1 MYCGISFHIW
11 VRRKLVFNS
20 RQGWFVI
27 FVFDEKYIVDH
38 FNDAINKGHIKA
50 YFQPVYRALTEDICS
65 VEALARW
72 DDPELGLISP
82 QLFIDVLEKHKLIYR
97 LDLYMLKKICEL
109 YRKMA
114 EKGMK
119 IAPFSINLS
128 RLDFNEPDL
137 FELFTEVINA
147 YDVPHG
153 LIRVEITES
162 VMLDESSNFRDI
174 FNCFHDEGFSIWMDD
189 FGSGYSS
196 LNVLKDYNFD
206 VLKLDMLFLRN
217 FGYRSM
223 KMISAI
229 VNMAKAMEIH
239 TLAEGIE
246 TREQLDFLRSIGC
259 ELIQGYYYAKPM
271 TEDAFL
277 EYMQK
282 DGVNVELSEEE
293 DYWNTIGKF
302 NFLSTNP
309 LEDFHGEDDKELK
322 MRSDIPLALA
332 EYFDGLIKFKFYN
345 HEFRKKILQIGYE
358 SVEKMEDIFNEKVS
372 SQYIMFNERFIR
384 AVSTGK
390 IQKLDYVTKDI
401 YYTIK
406 IKAIAKTGKKNMLA
420 MTLFTFDS
428 DKEERSFDEILR
440 ASQSLFSTY
449 EHVTLIYPEEDMSK
463 RIYSIAG
470 FDKDYSKVPLRRG
483 FINFCN
489 DNIYPDDQKRY
500 MQFVDMETLE
510 DRLSKHDNIFV
521 QKLFRVKVEDD
532 YRWRTIRITRIPGP
546 ISEPTSFIYT
556 IQKVSNHDSGSY
568 GLLLNEH
575 PDIFDD

>member
-1 MYCGISFHIW
+1 MYCEISFHIW

-271 TEDAFL
+271 RRGLL
-277 EYMQK
+277 EY
-282 DGVNVELSEEE
+282 
-293 DYWNTIGKF
+293 
-302 NFLSTNP
+302 
-309 LEDFHGEDDKELK
+309 
-322 MRSDIPLALA
+322 
-332 EYFDGLIKFKFYN
+332 
-345 HEFRKKILQIGYE
+345 
-358 SVEKMEDIFNEKVS
+358 
-372 SQYIMFNERFIR
+372 
-384 AVSTGK
+384 
-390 IQKLDYVTKDI
+390 
-401 YYTIK
+401 
-406 IKAIAKTGKKNMLA
+406 
-420 MTLFTFDS
+420 
-428 DKEERSFDEILR
+428 
-440 ASQSLFSTY
+440 
-449 EHVTLIYPEEDMSK
+449 
-463 RIYSIAG
+463 
-470 FDKDYSKVPLRRG
+470 
-483 FINFCN
+483 
-489 DNIYPDDQKRY
+489 
-500 MQFVDMETLE
+500 
-510 DRLSKHDNIFV
+510 DR
-521 QKLFRVKVEDD
+521 
-532 YRWRTIRITRIPGP
+532 
-546 ISEPTSFIYT
+546 
-556 IQKVSNHDSGSY
+556 
-568 GLLLNEH
+568 
-575 PDIFDD
+575 